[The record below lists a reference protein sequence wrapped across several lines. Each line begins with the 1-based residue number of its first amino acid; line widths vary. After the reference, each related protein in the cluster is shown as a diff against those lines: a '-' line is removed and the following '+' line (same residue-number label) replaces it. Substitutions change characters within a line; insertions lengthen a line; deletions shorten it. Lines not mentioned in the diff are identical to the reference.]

1 MRRSRAGTVTA
12 GTVAALMAF
21 ALTACGGSGGHGDP
35 APSAGHSSASGTGV
49 SPSAAPSPPPPP
61 PQTPTT
67 APPPPGGL
75 PSTVAADG
83 TTIVV
88 GDPAAKHTVTIDED
102 PRCPVCKRFEDA
114 NDAQLTSLAR
124 AGKVQLHYV
133 LASFIDNTAGGDGS
147 HRAVNAL
154 RAAVQENRF
163 PAYHHLIFAN
173 QPPESADG
181 FTTATLLSLAGQV
194 PGLTTA
200 AFRTAVTADRYLGFV
215 HRSEAAFLSSGATGT
230 PTLKIDGATVTGG
243 DAGSLFSASAFA
255 SLLARHG
262 VH

>member
-1 MRRSRAGTVTA
+1 MTA

-21 ALTACGGSGGHGDP
+21 ALTACGGSGGSGG
-35 APSAGHSSASGTGV
+35 SGGHTDAARPGGRASASATGATNPTAV
-49 SPSAAPSPPPPP
+49 PSPPPPP

-75 PSTVAADG
+75 PSVVAADG

-88 GDPAAKHTVTIDED
+88 GDPAAKHTVTIEED
-102 PRCPVCKRFEDA
+102 PRCPICKRFEDA
-114 NDAQLTSLAR
+114 NDAQLLALAK
-124 AGKVQLHYV
+124 AGTVQLRYV
-133 LASFIDNTAGGDGS
+133 LASFIDSTAGGDGS

-163 PAYHHLIFAN
+163 PAYHHVLYAN

-181 FTTATLLSLAGQV
+181 FTTAALLSLAGQV
-194 PGLTTA
+194 PGLSTP
-200 AFRTAVTADRYLGFV
+200 AFKAAVTTDRYLAFV
-215 HRSEAAFLSSGATGT
+215 HRSEAAFLAGGATGT
-230 PTLKIDGATVTGG
+230 PTVKIDGTTVTGS
-243 DAGSLFSASAFA
+243 DANSLFTASAFA

-262 VH
+262 IH